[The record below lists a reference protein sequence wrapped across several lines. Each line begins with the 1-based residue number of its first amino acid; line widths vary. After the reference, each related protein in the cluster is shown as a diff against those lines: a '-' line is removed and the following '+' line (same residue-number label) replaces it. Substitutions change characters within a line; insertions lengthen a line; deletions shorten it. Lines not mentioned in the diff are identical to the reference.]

1 MFECADAAFLIGA
14 YPSPQVGSGDAVVVC
29 GTLLAAYMQVVEYGL
44 VFEVYKLIQQ
54 TAVDI
59 TTDRQFP
66 NQLRPEENPGY
77 RTRYKP

>member
-1 MFECADAAFLIGA
+1 MQNLRVYVGVLEAMFKRGTIRFGA
-14 YPSPQVGSGDAVVVC
+14 RNALRY
-29 GTLLAAYMQVVEYGL
+29 VENPY
-44 VFEVYKLIQQ
+44 EVYKLIQQ

-77 RTRYKP
+77 HTRYKP